1 MAKFYNLADQK
12 LFEKYQF
19 LPQEQ
24 YRLGLNLPTDPDPV
38 VDEGIVNTNA
48 FANSGGGS
56 GDGFNAAGNMFG
68 EGTAVNPVYG
78 STPITGG
85 LGEAGTGVNPITG
98 DIVGGGNIVDEF
110 GTKGEVY
117 SKGAFDGLKSEEEKK
132 GFLSRMMNSF
142 RQKTSNLP
150 DWVKTGMTAA
160 QMLNPLTAIP
170 ALLSKFGGSGPQYGI
185 AGLTDQQKNLYDNL
199 AANNYLFN
207 TPGGM
212 KTFDGKNFSKFDDD
226 TINDYFSDKIDKY
239 GSIEEYED
247 YLNDP
252 TISKVDPKKTNAEM
266 RKNLTKTL
274 QFYKTAKKGSDDFT
288 NFNEN
293 INAGNDP
300 TNTYDYGITQ
310 GVSNADYTG
319 GGSLDRAIDN
329 ARARSD
335 AQDDGPGGGTGGYS
349 GAGEDANW
357 GGGEKDGGFIDGTN
371 RRPFAY
377 GGLASIL

>member
-117 SKGAFDGLKSEEEKK
+117 SKGAF
-132 GFLSRMMNSF
+132 
-142 RQKTSNLP
+142 
-150 DWVKTGMTAA
+150 
-160 QMLNPLTAIP
+160 
-170 ALLSKFGGSGPQYGI
+170 
-185 AGLTDQQKNLYDNL
+185 
-199 AANNYLFN
+199 
-207 TPGGM
+207 
-212 KTFDGKNFSKFDDD
+212 
-226 TINDYFSDKIDKY
+226 
-239 GSIEEYED
+239 
-247 YLNDP
+247 
-252 TISKVDPKKTNAEM
+252 
-266 RKNLTKTL
+266 
-274 QFYKTAKKGSDDFT
+274 
-288 NFNEN
+288 
-293 INAGNDP
+293 
-300 TNTYDYGITQ
+300 
-310 GVSNADYTG
+310 
-319 GGSLDRAIDN
+319 
-329 ARARSD
+329 RS
-335 AQDDGPGGGTGGYS
+335 
-349 GAGEDANW
+349 
-357 GGGEKDGGFIDGTN
+357 
-371 RRPFAY
+371 
-377 GGLASIL
+377 